1 MNGPLRASASVARL
15 KQTRAREYAVRFVFG
30 GLVTVG
36 AGVAASVWGP
46 VVGGLFLAFP
56 SILPASLT
64 LVAKHARLTGAAGAD
79 GLGAVMGSLGLVAFA
94 LVGWGLSERLS
105 AVVVLL
111 LACAAWLIVALGTWA
126 IFQLRRHRC
135 AT

>member
-1 MNGPLRASASVARL
+1 VNGPLRASASVVRL

-126 IFQLRRHRC
+126 IFQLRRHGC